1 MCVSGVAA
9 TWFLC
14 PWYFIFHLNYC
25 FSCRGQTSSER
36 DQGCGGHLVSFCNSV
51 LGVGVHASGQNNRA
65 LGPHG
70 AYGLTGKI
78 YQNCGE
84 GKDAK
89 LQGAVIK

>member
-1 MCVSGVAA
+1 M
-9 TWFLC
+9 
-14 PWYFIFHLNYC
+14 
-25 FSCRGQTSSER
+25 
-36 DQGCGGHLVSFCNSV
+36 
-51 LGVGVHASGQNNRA
+51 LGVGVHASGQNNRD

-70 AYGLTGKI
+70 AYGLMGKI